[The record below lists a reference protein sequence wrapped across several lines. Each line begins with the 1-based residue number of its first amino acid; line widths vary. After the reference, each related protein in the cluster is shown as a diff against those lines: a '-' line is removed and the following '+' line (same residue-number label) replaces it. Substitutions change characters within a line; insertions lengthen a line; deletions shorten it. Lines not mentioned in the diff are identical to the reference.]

1 VPAVSEALAAGV
13 LEAPRPQVLPLAEAL
28 ARVGARGRIGL
39 VVLATDVNSETE
51 LRRMAPPGVEIFTNR
66 IENVNPVSIA
76 NLRAIAGDV
85 TRAARGI
92 LPGNRIDAMVF
103 GCTSGTIAIGEAEVT
118 RLIRA
123 ARPGIPCT
131 NPIAATLAALA
142 VLGAQ
147 RISVLTPYT
156 VPVNQAIAAYLC
168 AKGLEVLSI
177 AGFDLDQDD
186 DMTAVTPAATL
197 AAAVKCCHPAA
208 DLLFVSCTALRVA
221 DVLHEMEERLAR
233 PVIASNQ
240 ALLWHALRLIGND
253 DPLAG
258 FGRLL
263 TLPLAGSAGER

>member
-1 VPAVSEALAAGV
+1 VSAAPATGVPET
-13 LEAPRPQVLPLAEAL
+13 PRPRVLPLTEPL
-28 ARVGARGRIGL
+28 APVGTRGRIGL
-39 VVLATDVNSETE
+39 VALATDVNSEAE

-66 IENVNPVSIA
+66 VENANPVAIA
-76 NLRAIAGDV
+76 NLRAMAGDV

-103 GCTSGTIAIGEAEVT
+103 GCTSGTVAIGESEVT

-123 ARPGIPCT
+123 ARPGVPCT

-142 VLGAQ
+142 VLGVQ

-156 VPVNQAIAAYLC
+156 VPVNRAIAAHLG
-168 AKGLEVLSI
+168 AKGFEVLSI

-186 DMTAVTPAATL
+186 DMTAVTPAAIL
-197 AAAVKCCHPAA
+197 GAAIECCDPAA

-221 DVLHEMEERLAR
+221 EVLEGLEQRLAR
-233 PVIASNQ
+233 PVVASNQ

-253 DPLAG
+253 DPIAG

-263 TLPLAGSAGER
+263 TLPLTEPAGKR

>member
-1 VPAVSEALAAGV
+1 MILPPVADV
-13 LEAPRPQVLPLAEAL
+13 LETPRPQVLPLAEPL
-28 ARVGARGRIGL
+28 APVGARGRIGL
-39 VVLATDVNSETE
+39 VALATDVNSETE

-66 IENVNPVSIA
+66 IENANPVAIA
-76 NLRAIAGDV
+76 NLRAMAGDV

-118 RLIRA
+118 RLIQA
-123 ARPGIPCT
+123 ARPDVPCT

-142 VLGAQ
+142 ILGAQ

-168 AKGLEVLSI
+168 AMGLEVLSI

-186 DMTAVTPAATL
+186 DMTAVTPAATV
-197 AAAVKCCHPAA
+197 AAAIEACHPAS
-208 DLLFVSCTALRVA
+208 DVLFVSCTALRVA
-221 DVLHEMEERLAR
+221 EVLGEIELRLGK
-233 PVIASNQ
+233 PVVASNQ

-253 DPLAG
+253 DPIAG
-258 FGRLL
+258 FGLLL
-263 TLPLAGSAGER
+263 TLPLAERAGER

>member
-1 VPAVSEALAAGV
+1 VSQAPAAGV
-13 LEAPRPQVLPLAEAL
+13 LAAPRPGVLPLAEAL
-28 ARVGARGRIGL
+28 APVGARGRIGL
-39 VVLATDVNSETE
+39 VALATDVNSETE
-51 LRRMAPPGVEIFTNR
+51 VRRMAPPGVEIFTNR
-66 IENVNPVSIA
+66 IENANPVAIA
-76 NLRAIAGDV
+76 NLCAMAGDV
-85 TRAARGI
+85 TRTARGI

-118 RLIRA
+118 RLIQA
-123 ARPGIPCT
+123 ARPGVPCT
-131 NPIAATLAALA
+131 NPIAATLAALT

-156 VPVNQAIAAYLC
+156 VPVNQAIAAHLC
-168 AKGLEVLSI
+168 TKGLEVLSI

-197 AAAVKCCHPAA
+197 AAAIESCHPAA

-221 DVLHEMEERLAR
+221 EILDALEHRLGR
-233 PVIASNQ
+233 PVVASNQ

-253 DPLAG
+253 DPIAG

-263 TLPLAGSAGER
+263 TLPLAERPGKN